1 MPIVN
6 GNNKIVIPTEVVER
20 MNGHPGDEIVFIE
33 ELDPGDNTLKLSR
46 TYRLQVML
54 KSVWD
59 QECEK
64 IKRGEDSFI
73 AAKILDEEESFND

>member
-1 MPIVN
+1 
-6 GNNKIVIPTEVVER
+6 
-20 MNGHPGDEIVFIE
+20 
-33 ELDPGDNTLKLSR
+33 
-46 TYRLQVML
+46 ML